1 MDSFWPNPRSWSR
14 STFGAMVAASFLGLF
29 AKVDSLQAQNNPFY
43 TAGDLVMFFQN
54 PNGTTGSDQQVFASI
69 GNTALVF
76 RDGYVA
82 GTNLIN
88 IININSQLT
97 DAFGSDWANT
107 TTLYGGAG
115 GVWGNA
121 GNLSNALQNGDP
133 NRTDYTTQ
141 RRSTVGT
148 PGQQNS
154 TGYAI
159 GADGIMT
166 SIANSM
172 ISQNLILENGAQTAA
187 AVIPAANPPAPS
199 IALNNP
205 VGGNGWNNNIPGAVV
220 MQAGQAGNYGS
231 FDSVN
236 DVEFMWDLFRIQAKN
251 SISGQYGQ
259 GNPIRQGEFLG
270 TLVLDSAGDV
280 SFITVPE
287 PSTYALLLA
296 SAGMGGFL
304 FLQHRRKAQR

>member
-1 MDSFWPNPRSWSR
+1 MNARLRQSSVRSKIALFFSCV
-14 STFGAMVAASFLGLF
+14 VAFHVSVPIAS
-29 AKVDSLQAQNNPFY
+29 AQNNPFY
-43 TAGDLVMFFQN
+43 TPGDLVMFFQN
-54 PNGTTGSDQQVFASI
+54 PNGTNGSDQQVFASL

-76 RDGYVA
+76 RQTFVDQ
-82 GTNLIN
+82 TNLISL
-88 IININSQLT
+88 ININSQLT
-97 DAFGSDWANT
+97 TAFGADWANT

-115 GVWGNA
+115 GVWGNS
-121 GNLSNALQNGDP
+121 GSLSSALQNGDP
-133 NRTDYTTQ
+133 NRTLYTTQ

-154 TGYAI
+154 TGYSI
-159 GADGIMT
+159 NNDTGMS

-172 ISQNLILENGAQTAA
+172 IGQNNILEVNALTAA
-187 AVIPAANPPAPS
+187 AVIPVAPAPAQS

-205 VGGNGWNNNIPGAVV
+205 VGGNGWNNSIPGDVV
-220 MQAGQAGNYGS
+220 MQAGQVGNYGS

-251 SISGQYGQ
+251 NISGQYGQ
-259 GNPIRQGEFLG
+259 GDPIRQGEFLG

-280 SFITVPE
+280 SFITIPE

-296 SAGMGGFL
+296 AAGIGGFL
-304 FLQHRRKAQR
+304 FLRHRHKAQC

>member
-1 MDSFWPNPRSWSR
+1 
-14 STFGAMVAASFLGLF
+14 
-29 AKVDSLQAQNNPFY
+29 
-43 TAGDLVMFFQN
+43 MFFQN

-97 DAFGSDWANT
+97 NAFGTNWATT

-115 GVWGNA
+115 GVWGNS
-121 GNLSNALQNGDP
+121 GSLSSALQNGDP
-133 NRTDYTTQ
+133 NRTLYTTQ

-154 TGYAI
+154 TGYSI
-159 GADGIMT
+159 GSDGAMT
-166 SIANSM
+166 AIANSM
-172 ISQNLILENGAQTAA
+172 IGQNNILEVGALTAA
-187 AVIPAANPPAPS
+187 AVIPVAPAPAQT

-205 VGGNGWNNNIPGAVV
+205 VGGNGWNNNIPGDVV
-220 MQAGQAGNYGS
+220 MQAGQVGNYGS

-251 SISGQYGQ
+251 NINGQYGQ
-259 GNPIRQGEFLG
+259 GDPIRQGEFLG

-280 SFITVPE
+280 SFITIPE

-296 SAGMGGFL
+296 AAGIGGFL
-304 FLQHRRKAQR
+304 FLRHRHKAQC